1 MKIDNTAEQGTKMS
15 AKGSE
20 IVINPTNGVGRYGR
34 SMQSF
39 ADNSEA
45 SDHHQQLKRISTL
58 NTP

>member
-1 MKIDNTAEQGTKMS
+1 MS

-20 IVINPTNGVGRYGR
+20 IVINPTNGAGRYGR

-45 SDHHQQLKRISTL
+45 SDHLQQLKRISTL
-58 NTP
+58 TTP